1 MYIRATNPQMIIA
14 QTKMN
19 PNLLVVS
26 NGIVDLRTGELRAP
40 NEDDCVT
47 TASTIAF
54 DPNTPVDFIHQLF
67 MTIFAQ
73 DEAMVS
79 WFQKLL
85 GYLITGEVDEHL
97 FFIFVGVG
105 NNGKS
110 VIVNLIQCLLSEM
123 FTNLDKSILLDG
135 IDTHSNNFKMRLA
148 KLKGCRV
155 AHIGDLEL
163 EDKFDT
169 DALLQL
175 IDGDCITH
183 KCVVT
188 ANRVPA
194 FNTVMDKAIADNIM
208 CIPFQVTFTKI
219 PPPGYLGFTKPTL
232 YVRQYD
238 HELEDKLKQHLPN
251 FLTWAVQGAVKWYA
265 TKDLVYVCAPKS
277 VYTLGNPCTQSDLA
291 NDLINDPEQRRK
303 LISLLQSEYRAAE
316 DNEYR
321 ESCLLQ
327 PMAGLVRDSY
337 GCKVLEDGTEV
348 FEGNGLTITIPPSC
362 VKWAPGRQEELRP
375 KGPTEMDIS
384 RRRLMFL
391 LQEQER
397 AAPKM
402 NEKDQATIEAL
413 IKDLKL

>member
-1 MYIRATNPQMIIA
+1 
-14 QTKMN
+14 MN
-19 PNLLVVS
+19 PLAHNLLVVS
-26 NGIVDLRTGELRAP
+26 NGIVDLRTGKLLTLK
-40 NEDDCVT
+40 EDDCIT
-47 TASTIAF
+47 TKSAITF
-54 DPNTPVDFIHQLF
+54 DPDTPVDFIHQLF
-67 MTIFAQ
+67 MTTFAQ
-73 DEAMVS
+73 DEAMVN

-85 GYLITGEVDEHL
+85 GYLITGEVDEHM
-97 FFIFVGVG
+97 FFIFVGFG
-105 NNGKS
+105 SNGKS

-135 IDTHSNNFKMRLA
+135 IDTHSKQFTSRLA

-169 DALLQL
+169 DALQQL
-175 IDGDCITH
+175 IDKNRDSITH

-194 FNTVMDKAIADNIM
+194 FNTVMDKAIANNIM
-208 CIPFQVTFTKI
+208 CIPFQVTFTN
-219 PPPGYLGFTKPTL
+219 LGFKKPTL
-232 YVRQYD
+232 YLRQYG
-238 HELEDKLKQHLPN
+238 HELDDKLKQHLPS

-265 TKDLVYVCAPKS
+265 TKDLVSSAPKS
-277 VYTLGNPCTQSDLA
+277 VYTLGNPCTQQPDLA
-291 NDLINDPEQRRK
+291 NDLINDPVQRRK
-303 LISLLQSEYRAAE
+303 LIALLQAEYRAAE

-321 ESCLLQ
+321 ESCLMQ
-327 PMAGLVRDSY
+327 PMAGLVQGSY

-348 FEGNGLTITIPPSC
+348 FEGDGLTITIPPSC

-375 KGPTEMDIS
+375 KGPTQMDAS
-384 RRRLMFL
+384 RSRLLFL
-391 LQEQER
+391 LQNQER

-413 IKDLKL
+413 IKELKL